1 MEPLFLGSHPA
12 IDFLNTTFSPQGVAN
27 EVIGDGESFLR
38 WMVAAGLLD
47 ASTAASIRRGY
58 SRAAL
63 DAIAADAR
71 KLRAWASG
79 WIDRWSHRPRDA
91 YHTELRRLNAL
102 LERGHSYREV
112 AQAEGGMRI
121 VHREHMLDAGELLA
135 LIAAQIALLIAH
147 EDPQLVRRCA
157 GASCT
162 LRFLDRTKAHR
173 RVFCSAAA
181 CGNRAKVAAFRNR
194 RRG

>member
-1 MEPLFLGSHPA
+1 MEPVFLGGHPA
-12 IDFLNTTFSPQGVAN
+12 IDFLNTIFSPQGITT

-38 WMVAAGLLD
+38 WMVEARLLD
-47 ASTAASIRRGY
+47 APTAASIRRRY
-58 SRAAL
+58 SCTTL

-71 KLRAWASG
+71 KLRAWVAG
-79 WIDRWSHRPRDA
+79 WIDRWSRRPLDT
-91 YHTELRRLNAL
+91 YDTELRRLNAL
-102 LERGHSYREV
+102 LERSHSYCEV
-112 AQAEGGMRI
+112 VQAEDSVKI
-121 VHREHMLDAGELLA
+121 VQREHMLDAEELLA
-135 LIAAQIALLIAH
+135 LIAGQIALLIAH
-147 EDPQLVRRCA
+147 EDSQLVRRCA

-194 RRG
+194 QRG